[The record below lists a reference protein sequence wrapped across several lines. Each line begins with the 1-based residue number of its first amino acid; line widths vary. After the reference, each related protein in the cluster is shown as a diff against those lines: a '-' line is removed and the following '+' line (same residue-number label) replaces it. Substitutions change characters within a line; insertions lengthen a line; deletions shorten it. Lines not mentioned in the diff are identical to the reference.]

1 MNTSFNA
8 ELPRLRRILVI
19 RRRALGD
26 AVVTL
31 PAVRALAA
39 ASPSA
44 RVDLLVDRPYAPLLR
59 EAADRVRVV
68 SWPPERAEAPAG
80 WIAHLRAQRYD
91 LVVDVLSTPR
101 TALWTALSGARW
113 RAGYALRWRRWA
125 YNLPLPR
132 DRLGDRRLSQF
143 AAEGFLELVREL
155 GVEVA
160 PWRPGGFAPRHGW
173 PPRDPA
179 GAGERWPGGE
189 GRPRIGLTLSATWP
203 VKAWPPAEAVR
214 LMEALTARGA
224 APLLIPG
231 PGDAELVA
239 AVRAADPRL
248 RVAPATDLLELA
260 GLLGD
265 LDALVATDCGP
276 RHIAAG
282 MGVPTVT
289 LFGPTDPRGW
299 NPEHPLH
306 IMVRT
311 GEPCSPCDLLE
322 CPVAGHPCMTGLRA
336 ERVLEALD
344 TVLARSG
351 PAAREDA

>member
-1 MNTSFNA
+1 MNPTFTA
-8 ELPRLRRILVI
+8 ERPRLRRVLVI

-39 ASPSA
+39 AWPQA
-44 RVDLLVDRPYAPLLR
+44 RIDLLVDRPFAPLLR
-59 EAADRVRVV
+59 EIADRVRVV
-68 SWPPERAEAPAG
+68 SWPPDRADAPAG
-80 WIAHLRAQRYD
+80 WIPYLRAQRYE
-91 LVVDVLSTPR
+91 LVVDILSTPR

-132 DRLGDRRLSQF
+132 DRLGGIRLSQF
-143 AAEGFLELVREL
+143 AAEGFLELAREL
-155 GVEVA
+155 GADAA
-160 PWRPGGFAPRHGW
+160 PWRPGEFAPSAVR
-173 PPRDPA
+173 A
-179 GAGERWPGGE
+179 GGDGWPGGD
-189 GRPRIGLTLSATWP
+189 GRPRIGLALSATWP
-203 VKAWPPAEAVR
+203 VKAWPAAEAVA
-214 LMEALTARGA
+214 LMRALAARGA
-224 APLLIPG
+224 AALLIPG
-231 PGDAELVA
+231 PGDGDLVA
-239 AVRAADPRL
+239 AVRAADPSL
-248 RVAPATDLLELA
+248 RIAPATDLLELT
-260 GLLGD
+260 GLLGR

-282 MGVPTVT
+282 LGVPTVT

-336 ERVLEALD
+336 GRVLAALD
-344 TVLARSG
+344 TVLGRLPA
-351 PAAREDA
+351 AAREAT

>member
-1 MNTSFNA
+1 
-8 ELPRLRRILVI
+8 
-19 RRRALGD
+19 
-26 AVVTL
+26 
-31 PAVRALAA
+31 
-39 ASPSA
+39 
-44 RVDLLVDRPYAPLLR
+44 
-59 EAADRVRVV
+59 
-68 SWPPERAEAPAG
+68 
-80 WIAHLRAQRYD
+80 
-91 LVVDVLSTPR
+91 VVDVLSTPR

-132 DRLGDRRLSQF
+132 DRLGGRRLRQF
-143 AAEGFLELVREL
+143 AAEGFLDLAREL
-155 GVEVA
+155 GADAA
-160 PWRPGGFAPRHGW
+160 PWRPGELAYATHG
-173 PPRDPA
+173 PGGGPESPA
-179 GAGERWPGGE
+179 AGWPGGA

-203 VKAWPPAEAVR
+203 VKAWPAAEAVR
-214 LMEALTARGA
+214 LMQTLAARGA

-231 PGDAELVA
+231 PGDAALAA
-239 AVRAADPRL
+239 AVRAADPGL
-248 RVAPATDLLELA
+248 RIAPATDLLELA
-260 GLLGD
+260 GLLGR
-265 LDALVATDCGP
+265 LDVLVATDCGP

-282 MGVPTVT
+282 LGVPTVT

-344 TVLARSG
+344 LVLSRLRT
-351 PAAREDA
+351 AAREVT